1 MEFTLLF
8 VAATAVMLIAW
19 CGARNLAAV
28 LCVATL
34 AACASTL
41 LRHATD
47 VLKLS
52 F

>member
-1 MEFTLLF
+1 VEFTALF
-8 VAATAVMLIAW
+8 LIATIVMLIAW
-19 CGARNLAAV
+19 LGQRNLAAV
-28 LCVATL
+28 LCILTL